1 MTPLSVAIL
10 FSLLAAPTGSPGRAE
25 PPVTATS
32 PSTAAP
38 LRVPAEPRFPSTAS
52 APRAAGHG
60 GSLREMRTDEAFAG
74 QVAAALAAARIVE
87 EPDGFGPAL
96 ALPKSLAQLTRDSR
110 FAFSF
115 VVEWRQDDRRMVL
128 GNCTSSGGNFAEG
141 RAAPMG
147 FDPTR
152 PFRVALVPTP
162 HLPLATS
169 TLRAGEKPAPILG
182 CGFELEFATK
192 DATPSVSI
200 HCSGDAA
207 CALEAVVGEAA
218 GEAARAIARTM
229 RVGIVKV
236 QHSAEYAEETL
247 RISGAPETGDIGLS
261 GRMSVAST
269 DLPGFGGAD
278 VAGIAPGSLYDG
290 GVLELSLPQTRHALR
305 DILLKYEPDIEVAGT
320 RNPTQR
326 RFIATPFFLEIS
338 HTDGSVRV
346 FAAQE

>member
-1 MTPLSVAIL
+1 
-10 FSLLAAPTGSPGRAE
+10 
-25 PPVTATS
+25 
-32 PSTAAP
+32 
-38 LRVPAEPRFPSTAS
+38 
-52 APRAAGHG
+52 
-60 GSLREMRTDEAFAG
+60 MRTDEAFAG
-74 QVAAALAAARIVE
+74 HVAEALAAARIVE

-128 GNCTSSGGNFAEG
+128 GNCTSSDGNFAEG

-169 TLRAGEKPAPILG
+169 TLRVGEKPAPILG

-229 RVGIVKV
+229 RVEIVKV
-236 QHSAEYAEETL
+236 QHSPEYAEETL
-247 RISGAPETGDIGLS
+247 RISGGPNTGDIGLS
-261 GRMSVAST
+261 GRISIAST

-278 VAGIAPGSLYDG
+278 VAGITPGTLYDG
-290 GVLELSLPQTRHALR
+290 GVLELSLPQTRHPLR